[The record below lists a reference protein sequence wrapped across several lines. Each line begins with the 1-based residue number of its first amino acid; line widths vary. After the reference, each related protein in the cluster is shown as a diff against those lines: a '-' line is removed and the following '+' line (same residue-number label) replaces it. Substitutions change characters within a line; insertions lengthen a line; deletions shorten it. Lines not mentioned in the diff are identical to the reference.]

1 MKKRLWKDEVKLV
14 MTSLVLP
21 EEVLDLLRT
30 KAFMQKRSI
39 SSLIREAIY
48 SYLNLNKNQY
58 ERR

>member
-1 MKKRLWKDEVKLV
+1 MKRLLWKEEVKLV

-48 SYLNLNKNQY
+48 SYLNIDKKQY